1 MLCQNIKH
9 RITMR
14 SNNCMPRYTPER
26 TGNEDLNRY
35 VCVSVLRAA
44 LVMTAKRWKEP
55 IPTDGWRNKVRS
67 IPTVG
72 QYSALGKEVL
82 APATAWTDLEDTVM
96 TEVSQTQEDNTVEST
111 CT

>member
-1 MLCQNIKH
+1 MW
-9 RITMR
+9 
-14 SNNCMPRYTPER
+14 SNNCMPRYTPRR
-26 TGNEDLNRY
+26 TENEDLNKY
-35 VCVSVLRAA
+35 VCVSVRTAA
-44 LVMTAKRWKEP
+44 LVMTAKRWKQP
-55 IPTDGWRNKVRS
+55 IPADGWRNKGRS

-82 APATAWTDLEDTVM
+82 APAAAWTDLEDTVM